1 MNKLTILLFSILI
14 SFNSYGEWTEV
25 AENTTGDSFYIDN
38 NTIKKH
44 NGYTYYWEL
53 NDFITPLSGKYMS
66 GKSYNKGDC
75 GVNRVQIL
83 WLNLYKQPMGKGDN
97 KKIRGDDD
105 SKWRYPEPGTVNNS
119 LLNYVCNY
127 VK

>member
-1 MNKLTILLFSILI
+1 MKKLTILLFSILI
-14 SFNSYGEWTEV
+14 SFNSYGEWVEV
-25 AENTTGDSFYIDN
+25 STAVNGATYHVNTD
-38 NTIKKH
+38 TIKKN

-66 GKSYNKGDC
+66 GKAYNKGDC
-75 GVNRVQIL
+75 GVNRFQL
-83 WLNLYKQPMGKGDN
+83 LLLNLYKQPMGKGDN
-97 KKIRGDDD
+97 KEIRGDD
-105 SKWRYPEPGTVNNS
+105 KWQYPEPGTVRNS